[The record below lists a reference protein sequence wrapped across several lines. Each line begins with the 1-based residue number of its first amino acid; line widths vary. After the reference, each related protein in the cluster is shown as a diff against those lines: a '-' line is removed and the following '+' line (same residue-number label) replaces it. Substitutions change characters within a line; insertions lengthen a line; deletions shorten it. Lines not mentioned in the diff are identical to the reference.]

1 MPYPDKPNKS
11 MRILILT
18 QYFYPEPE
26 AIPFELATGL
36 VERGHE
42 VIVAT
47 GFPNYPYGRLFP
59 GYKQHVFKTEVI
71 QRVKVFRFPL
81 YPDRSRSILGRC
93 FYYLSL
99 SSSITLLGNL
109 FFRNI
114 DIIFVYHPI
123 TLGLPA
129 FWIGLLRRA
138 PFVINIQDMYPES
151 LSATN
156 TADNNFS
163 VKIVGRFAKFIYH
176 RAAALAV
183 ISNGFRQNLLEKG
196 VVPKKIHVILNWANE
211 NLYIPVARD
220 ERLAEQFGMQ
230 GRFNAVYAGS
240 MGPPQGL
247 ISVIEAAFLLKDIED
262 IQLVLIGDGIDK
274 SELEAFVKDKKI
286 NNVIFLP
293 RQPVSRISLFYALAD
308 ILIVHLIDKPLF
320 EITIPSKVQSY
331 LAFGRP
337 ILAGVKGE
345 AADLVIKAGA
355 GVKAEPS
362 NPADIALGLM
372 QIYNMSN
379 KDRKKMGDA
388 GRHYF
393 LQNLT
398 MKQGVNSYENLF
410 KEVILMRKGKLTK
423 STEKEY

>member
-1 MPYPDKPNKS
+1 MQ
-11 MRILILT
+11 ILILT

-26 AIPFELATGL
+26 AIPYELATGL
-36 VERGHE
+36 AERGHE

-47 GFPNYPYGRLFP
+47 GFPNYPYGRIFP
-59 GYKQHVFKTEVI
+59 GYKQQLWKTELI
-71 QRVKVFRFPL
+71 QGVKVCRFPL

-93 FYYLSL
+93 LYYLSL
-99 SSSITLLGNL
+99 ASSITLLGNL
-109 FFRNI
+109 FCRNV

-156 TADNNFS
+156 IADNNFA
-163 VKIVGRFAKFIYH
+163 VKIVGRFAKFIYQ
-176 RAAALAV
+176 RADALAV

-196 VVPKKIHVILNWANE
+196 VAPKKIHVILNWANE
-211 NLYIPVARD
+211 NLYVPMARD
-220 ERLAEQFGMQ
+220 ESLAEHCGMR

-247 ISVIEAAFLLKDIED
+247 HSVIEAAFLLSDIED
-262 IQLVLIGDGIDK
+262 IQFVFIGDGIDK
-274 SELEAFVKDKKI
+274 SELEALVRDKQI
-286 NNVIFLP
+286 SNVIFLP
-293 RQPVSRISLFYALAD
+293 RQPASCISSFYTLAD
-308 ILIVHLIDKPLF
+308 ILIVHLINNPLF

-337 ILAGVKGE
+337 ILVGVKGE

-362 NPADIALGLM
+362 NPVDIAKGVM

-379 KDRKKMGDA
+379 KDRKRMGDA
-388 GRHYF
+388 GRHFF

-398 MKQGVNSYENLF
+398 MKQGIDSYENLF
-410 KEVILMRKGKLTK
+410 KEVILQRRGKSIKLTK
-423 STEKEY
+423 REC